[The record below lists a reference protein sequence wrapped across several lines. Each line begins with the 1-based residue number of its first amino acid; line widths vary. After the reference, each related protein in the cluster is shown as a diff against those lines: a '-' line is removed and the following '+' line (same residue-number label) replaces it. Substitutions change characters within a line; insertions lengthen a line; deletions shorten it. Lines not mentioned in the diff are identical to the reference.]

1 MAFNTTN
8 AYGRI
13 SITEEAVAQVAG
25 YSALECY
32 GIVDLVAK
40 SFSDNMAELFKKH
53 KNSRGVKVMTNGDK
67 IVIDL
72 WVDMKY
78 SVSLQAVAEALKKSV
93 RYGVERFTGMIVG
106 EVNVNVVGVKL

>member
-13 SITEEAVAQVAG
+13 SIVGDTIAEVAG

-40 SFSDNMAELFKKH
+40 SFTDNVAELFRRRRYG
-53 KNSRGVKVMTNGDK
+53 RGVKVLTNGDR
-67 IVIDL
+67 IFISLSVI
-72 WVDMKY
+72 MKY
-78 SVSLQAVAEALKKSV
+78 SVSIEAVAEALKKSV
-93 RYGVERFTGMIVG
+93 KYDVEKFTGML
-106 EVNVNVVGVKL
+106 VNDININVEGIRL

>member
-13 SITEEAVAQVAG
+13 SIVEETIAEVAG

-40 SFSDNMAELFKKH
+40 SFTDNVAELFKKH
-53 KNSRGVKVMTNGDK
+53 RYSRGVKVLTNGDR
-67 IVIDL
+67 IFISLSVI
-72 WVDMKY
+72 MKY
-78 SVSLQAVAEALKKSV
+78 SVSIEAVAEALKKSV
-93 RYGVERFTGMIVG
+93 KYDVEKFTGMLVNDI
-106 EVNVNVVGVKL
+106 NVNVEGIRL

>member
-25 YSALECY
+25 YGALECY

-53 KNSRGVKVMTNGDK
+53 KNSRGVKVMTNGDR
-67 IVIDL
+67 IFIDL
-72 WVDMKY
+72 SVYMKY
-78 SVSLQAVAEALKKSV
+78 SVSLDAVAEALKKSV
-93 RYGVERFTGMIVG
+93 RYDVEKFTGMMVG
-106 EVNVNVVGVKL
+106 EIKVNVVGVKL